1 MQAKKKTGPSTMNF
15 RPNSEADGT
24 KGTKPT
30 ANRSSVSDVL
40 LSVFLFGCRKFMFVN
55 TFYRV
60 LYYLALTFLVSVVMD
75 FLPAGKAIS
84 RKDSF
89 LNKYFVKIGWGWT
102 LLVALPFISLT
113 SFVHSCGNREKVIR
127 SVSRLVVA
135 TVLWYVATNFFVY
148 VEAIYGR
155 CNIKSA
161 SLQSKA
167 TCLGKGHFWSSVDIS
182 GHTFILIFSTLVLIE
197 ECRVVNNWEG
207 IADLLREEGHTRSV
221 DNGALNTNPLRV
233 LNQQDLNFLSTSY
246 TQFTPYIKML
256 FIAITGLTL
265 IWELML
271 WATVIYYHS
280 MLEKFL
286 AALIAVSLWY
296 FTYYIWFPRN
306 ILISSPGE
314 DGCFKYI
321 STKPSSLPSTSG
333 TPYSSIKHRKSF
345 RRGSGTYFMGMPVK
359 PSTATKEDRQQDS
372 NINGST

>member
-1 MQAKKKTGPSTMNF
+1 MQAKKKTGPSKMNF
-15 RPNSEADGT
+15 RPNADAEAS

-30 ANRSSVSDVL
+30 ADRSSVADVL
-40 LSVFLFGCRKFMFVN
+40 LSVFLFGCRKFLFVN

-75 FLPAGKAIS
+75 FAPAGKVIA

-102 LLVALPFISLT
+102 LLVALPFIYLT

-135 TVLWYVATNFFVY
+135 TVFWYVTTNFFVY

-161 SLQSKA
+161 ALQSKA
-167 TCLGKGHFWSSVDIS
+167 ACLGKGHFWSSVDIS
-182 GHTFILIFSTLVLIE
+182 GHTFILIYSTLVLIE
-197 ECRVVNNWEG
+197 ESRVINNWEG
-207 IADLLREEGHTRSV
+207 ITDLLREESHTRSL
-221 DNGALNTNPLRV
+221 DNGSLNMNPLRI
-233 LNQQDLNFLSTSY
+233 LDERDLNFLSTSY
-246 TQFTPYIKML
+246 TQFTPYIKAL
-256 FIAITGLTL
+256 FIAITGLTV
-265 IWELML
+265 IWEMML
-271 WATVIYYHS
+271 WATVLYYHS

-314 DGCFKYI
+314 DGSFKYI
-321 STKPSSLPSTSG
+321 TTKPTALPSSSSS
-333 TPYSSIKHRKSF
+333 TPYSTIKHRKSF

-359 PSTATKEDRQQDS
+359 TSKEERQTDS
-372 NINGST
+372 NGQGSS

>member
-1 MQAKKKTGPSTMNF
+1 MDWAVDFIRQ
-15 RPNSEADGT
+15 
-24 KGTKPT
+24 
-30 ANRSSVSDVL
+30 RSFSSKHVFKYELSFHEDLKAVL
-40 LSVFLFGCRKFMFVN
+40 DQLILEGVIVKFD
-55 TFYRV
+55 
-60 LYYLALTFLVSVVMD
+60 L
-75 FLPAGKAIS
+75 LPAHKTAHIHS
-84 RKDSF
+84 PLLLD
-89 LNKYFVKIGWGWT
+89 LVKPIQQMR
-102 LLVALPFISLT
+102 SLMRRRVWNMC
-113 SFVHSCGNREKVIR
+113 SI
-127 SVSRLVVA
+127 
-135 TVLWYVATNFFVY
+135 
-148 VEAIYGR
+148 IY
-155 CNIKSA
+155 I
-161 SLQSKA
+161 
-167 TCLGKGHFWSSVDIS
+167 
-182 GHTFILIFSTLVLIE
+182 
-197 ECRVVNNWEG
+197 
-207 IADLLREEGHTRSV
+207 DLLREEGHTRSV